1 LSITNKNIFCIGYIC
16 ERKNQINLLRAFNN
30 YCQQHPETKWTLTI
44 IGQINKSVEKEFK
57 QEHDKNHRI
66 HVDHH
71 ASYAKVI
78 RAIQHC
84 DFSVFPSVLEGYGL
98 PIVES
103 LWHYRPVICANFGSM
118 ADIAAYGGCITLNTH
133 DVNALTCAISTLI
146 HDKKLY
152 RCKVNEIENRQHRG
166 WKDYVKDLINSMN
179 YYEHNHCNGP
189 TYQCNSTVQAFMNS
203 HQALYDLFRPK
214 LTISIINMSEIS
226 NSDLIAEQL
235 ASIMEQNNDIE
246 CIIGNIRNY
255 TIKNSSKKTDV
266 SKRIRIVNNPSKL
279 NKKSFV
285 LEIIAT
291 SSSHYVWITS
301 KPNEISLKK
310 VHSLIKSIDL
320 QNSNHSNLQQ
330 NFRNRQIHDSQNDFT
345 IPLPKKIALERAM
358 KAKSQYR
365 TDQLKYIN
373 NSASSI
379 RET

>member
-1 LSITNKNIFCIGYIC
+1 MNKINTRSKKRLSITNRNILCIGYIC

-30 YCQQHPETKWTLTI
+30 YCQQHPKTKWTLTI

-118 ADIAAYGGCITLNTH
+118 AEIAAYGGCITLNTH
-133 DVNALTCAISTLI
+133 DVNALTSAISTLI

-179 YYEHNHCNGP
+179 SYEHNHCNGP
-189 TYQCNSTVQAFMNS
+189 TYPCNSTVQAFMNS
-203 HQALYDLFRPK
+203 HQALYCCRYGHDQ
-214 LTISIINMSEIS
+214 
-226 NSDLIAEQL
+226 QL
-235 ASIMEQNNDIE
+235 QHYLQIYYYYLQNNHE
-246 CIIGNIRNY
+246 QHGY
-255 TIKNSSKKTDV
+255 M
-266 SKRIRIVNNPSKL
+266 PS
-279 NKKSFV
+279 
-285 LEIIAT
+285 
-291 SSSHYVWITS
+291 
-301 KPNEISLKK
+301 
-310 VHSLIKSIDL
+310 
-320 QNSNHSNLQQ
+320 
-330 NFRNRQIHDSQNDFT
+330 
-345 IPLPKKIALERAM
+345 
-358 KAKSQYR
+358 
-365 TDQLKYIN
+365 
-373 NSASSI
+373 
-379 RET
+379 